1 MSHGCLV
8 EMVAPTGF
16 EPILL
21 ESESSILPIILRSI
35 KAVWLFHLDL
45 HQDLTPSKGA
55 GLLLSHGTSLKK
67 KMTRLGIEPRASD
80 DSTYV

>member
-1 MSHGCLV
+1 MPNGFFLWITDKSTPLKL
-8 EMVAPTGF
+8 VAPTGF

-35 KAVWLFHLDL
+35 KTVWLFHLDL

-55 GLLLSHGTSLKK
+55 GLLLSHGTSLKG
-67 KMTRLGIEPRASD
+67 R
-80 DSTYV
+80 